1 MSFYQQDGAEGT
13 GWLEQQTS
21 PSRISRSW
29 ESEIGGHLGQVLVRT
44 LFLLCRRVP
53 SAVCSQSEERERALG
68 HESHPFI

>member
-29 ESEIGGHLGQVLVRT
+29 ESEIGDASWSGSGENALPVLE
-44 LFLLCRRVP
+44 RVP